1 MALSQV
7 DLAFLLT
14 LIVAIYVLARRFRWN
29 AGLRLPP
36 GPKQLPIVG
45 NYFDVPT
52 NREWLTY
59 ADWGKRF
66 GMC

>member
-1 MALSQV
+1 MALSPV
-7 DLAFLLT
+7 DLVYLLT

-29 AGLRLPP
+29 AGLPLPP

-52 NREWLTY
+52 SREWLTY